1 MKFSCALLA
10 LSVFHPTVW
19 GTTAFSMQGPNV
31 PAFCVRDSSSGSPVS
46 KPVAWWTTAISTA
59 SIALVLSTATP
70 VLAANANVANGATLF
85 TANCASCHAGGGNNL
100 AKKKTLEKQA
110 LEKYQSLDPVQLQ
123 KYMQTGLPHK
133 LMPFKFEEQDYKDV
147 TAFVL
152 DQAMNEKW

>member
-1 MKFSCALLA
+1 M
-10 LSVFHPTVW
+10 
-19 GTTAFSMQGPNV
+19 
-31 PAFCVRDSSSGSPVS
+31 
-46 KPVAWWTTAISTA
+46 
-59 SIALVLSTATP
+59 
-70 VLAANANVANGATLF
+70 ANGATLF